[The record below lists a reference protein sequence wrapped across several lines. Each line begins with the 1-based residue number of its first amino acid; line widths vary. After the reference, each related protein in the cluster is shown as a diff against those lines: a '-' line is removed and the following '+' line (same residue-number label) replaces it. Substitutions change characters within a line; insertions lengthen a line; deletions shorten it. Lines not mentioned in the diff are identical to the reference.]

1 MTLRYSTI
9 SFLSDYGHQDEFV
22 GVVHSVLHQ
31 LCPEVRVIDINHNV
45 PPFDIRS
52 GGLTLARASQY
63 MAPGVVLAVV
73 DPGVGSPRRG
83 VAVEVGDGQAVFVGP
98 DNGVLAPA
106 VAMVGGATR
115 AVELNKS
122 EYHLEAPGPLFAGR
136 DIFAPVAARLCE
148 GIPLEEVGTLIDPVS
163 LLPGIFPIS
172 DIKDGEIHGEVLWV
186 DRYGN
191 AQLNID
197 PESVAALGDVV
208 EIEVDGRTRS
218 ATIVHHFT
226 ELGPGAIGI
235 ATDSYGF
242 ASLVT
247 VQGSAAEEL
256 RAYHSTGVI
265 IRPISDDQESSNVGI
280 TTTVTLGERPKTSG
294 SDAGSTTKQPN
305 NAESV
310 DPSGKVEP

>member
-1 MTLRYSTI
+1 MALKYSTI
-9 SFLSDYGHQDEFV
+9 SFLSDYGYQDEFV

-45 PPFDIRS
+45 PPFDIRA

-83 VAVEVGDGQAVFVGP
+83 VAIEVGDGQAVLVGP

-148 GIPLEEVGTLIDPVS
+148 GVPLEEVGTPIDPVT
-163 LLPGIFPIS
+163 LIPGIFPIS
-172 DIKDGEIHGEVLWV
+172 DEKDGEVHGEVLWV
-186 DRYGN
+186 DR
-191 AQLNID
+191 
-197 PESVAALGDVV
+197 
-208 EIEVDGRTRS
+208 
-218 ATIVHHFT
+218 
-226 ELGPGAIGI
+226 
-235 ATDSYGF
+235 
-242 ASLVT
+242 
-247 VQGSAAEEL
+247 
-256 RAYHSTGVI
+256 
-265 IRPISDDQESSNVGI
+265 
-280 TTTVTLGERPKTSG
+280 
-294 SDAGSTTKQPN
+294 
-305 NAESV
+305 
-310 DPSGKVEP
+310 